1 MLMVGYICAFIGAF
15 YAGFEIWRA
24 WNPLIAVSVVVVCL
38 ALTLFVPVVGFGG
51 SKRSRR
57 KMTSRRVSSTRSWTI
72 SSSGDPHPLTLASLL
87 WRSSGASAFV
97 MDSGMTLCTNGPPSA
112 TSNVIRGT

>member
-38 ALTLFVPVVGFGG
+38 ALTLFVPVVGFVLAIMG
-51 SKRSRR
+51 SVAATKMAWTR
-57 KMTSRRVSSTRSWTI
+57 KFEEI
-72 SSSGDPHPLTLASLL
+72 
-87 WRSSGASAFV
+87 
-97 MDSGMTLCTNGPPSA
+97 A
-112 TSNVIRGT
+112 TEDELEDGQLDQILDDLE